1 MKSVEYPTAWDH
13 PPTRKAW
20 KKHMLMNSIG
30 QAGWAATFPVF
41 LYVMVVFTSQAYVLV
56 LTPFLLYSLYRA
68 VTQVGYFSWAVRM
81 RCILQQY
88 PWQILKGVPRGLAKH
103 PEATDE
109 AAWFEFRDPDH
120 LERKVP
126 LVFIRHQRAHWWLK
140 RIGNV
145 KTKPALKAE
154 IEPLWF
160 AGDPRFLGVV
170 AASSASADE
179 PKRLHVL
186 YQRPVFDS
194 RRMLDVSGAESAD
207 VDRARRAGARY
218 LDGTRQSS
226 A

>member
-1 MKSVEYPTAWDH
+1 
-13 PPTRKAW
+13 
-20 KKHMLMNSIG
+20 MLMNVTG
-30 QAGWAATFPVF
+30 QVGWVTAFPGT
-41 LYVMVVFTSQAYVLV
+41 LYVLVVFTSQTYVLIFV
-56 LTPFLLYSLYRA
+56 PFLLYSLYRA
-68 VTQVGYFSWAVRM
+68 VLQIGYFSWATRM
-81 RCILQQY
+81 RGILRQY
-88 PWQILKGVPRGLAKH
+88 PWQILKEVPRGLAKH
-103 PEATDE
+103 PDATDE

-120 LERKVP
+120 RERKVP

-170 AASSASADE
+170 AASGADANE

-194 RRMLDVSGAESAD
+194 RRTLDTRGAGTAD
-207 VDRARRAGARY
+207 LDRARSAGARY
-218 LDGTRQSS
+218 LDGSSQSP